1 MERDLKPICIQT
13 AQPSRDGRDPGKIE
27 EAQYVVD
34 GGYVQLYSLDGLS
47 MGPEHR
53 RKLAPNLLPD
63 ELAARMLRETVG
75 KRRSTFNRP
84 LRYQPLKY
92 DFLRREFQCPIIVGG
107 GELPIDKLKI
117 IEDQISLSCSAF

>member
-1 MERDLKPICIQT
+1 LSIGLFAIPRSG
-13 AQPSRDGRDPGKIE
+13 ASRDGRDRGKIE

-34 GGYVQLYSLDGLS
+34 GGYMQLYSVDGLS

-53 RKLAPNLLPD
+53 RKLPPDLLPD

-84 LRYQPLKY
+84 LRYQPLK
-92 DFLRREFQCPIIVGG
+92 EFSMP
-107 GELPIDKLKI
+107 ET
-117 IEDQISLSCSAF
+117 